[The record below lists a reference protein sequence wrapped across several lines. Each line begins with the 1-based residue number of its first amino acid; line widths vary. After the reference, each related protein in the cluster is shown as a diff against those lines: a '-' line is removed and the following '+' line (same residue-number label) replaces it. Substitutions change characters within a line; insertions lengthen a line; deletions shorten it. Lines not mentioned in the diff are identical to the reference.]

1 MFYVLTFLI
10 SIVLANLSVA
20 YFGSPSIIFNAFILI
35 GLDLSL
41 RDKLHET
48 WHNKGLAWKMTA
60 LVVASGIV
68 TYLLNQGAGKIALAS
83 VIAFCG
89 SMIVDAIVYQVLIRK
104 SKLVKMNGSNLFS
117 AAVDSILFPTIAFGV
132 FMPWIILGQ
141 FAAKVGGGFI
151 WSVIL
156 TRYIA
161 PRRERR

>member
-68 TYLLNQGAGKIALAS
+68 TYLLNQGAGKIAIAS

>member
-1 MFYVLTFLI
+1 MLYVLTFLV

-20 YFGSPSIIFNAFILI
+20 YFGPPSIIFNAFILI

-68 TYLLNQGAGKIALAS
+68 TYLLNQGAGKIAIAS

>member
-1 MFYVLTFLI
+1 MFYVLTFLV

-20 YFGSPSIIFNAFILI
+20 YFGPPSIIFNAFILI

-68 TYLLNQGAGKIALAS
+68 TYLLNQGAGKIAIAS